1 MSDENALVKLSGAV
15 ICLFACAMLS
25 TARVGAQTIS
35 TDVDRAF
42 ARATELHRSGD
53 VEGAIRGYQ
62 AILASHPN
70 RADVRSNLGAAY
82 ARLGRYE
89 DAIREYKR
97 ALADDTR
104 NLMIHFN
111 LAIAYYKAA
120 WFAESASEL
129 TVFLAS
135 APKDL
140 TERQN
145 AILMLADSQVR
156 LGEYKKVIELLSTL
170 DANGPNNRT
179 VAYLLGSAF
188 IGDGQVERGQA
199 LIDRVFRG
207 EDSAEARL
215 LIGSILL
222 LADDGH
228 GAIKEIERA
237 LELNP
242 KLPAL
247 HAWYGRALMRLG
259 DSEKA
264 RAAFKEELADN
275 PNDFDSNLYMGIL
288 LKRDKL
294 LDEAFEYLSRAA
306 RLRPRDS
313 YARYHLGAVY
323 AGLGKPDIAQPLLEG
338 VVKEYPDFVE
348 ARVLLASVYF
358 RLNRKEDGQR
368 QRAIIEKLN
377 AEQQNKQPGAQPR
390 IDQPTPA
397 KPPAVLQDE

>member
-1 MSDENALVKLSGAV
+1 MSNEIALVKLSGAV
-15 ICLFACAMLS
+15 ICLFAFAMIS
-25 TARVGAQTIS
+25 AAQVGAQSTS
-35 TDVDRAF
+35 TDVERAF
-42 ARATELHRSGD
+42 ARATELHQSGD

-62 AILASHPN
+62 AILVSHPN

-89 DAIREYKR
+89 DAIKEYKR

-104 NLMIHFN
+104 NQMIRFN

-129 TVFLAS
+129 SLFLAS

-140 TERQN
+140 PERQN

-170 DANGPNNRT
+170 DPNGSNNRS
-179 VAYLLGSAF
+179 VAYLLGSAL

-247 HAWYGRALMRLG
+247 HAWYGRTTSTLTSIWESCSRETSSLMKLWSTCHARPACARGIRMHATTWVRSMPVWANLISPNRCLKAL
-259 DSEKA
+259 
-264 RAAFKEELADN
+264 
-275 PNDFDSNLYMGIL
+275 
-288 LKRDKL
+288 
-294 LDEAFEYLSRAA
+294 
-306 RLRPRDS
+306 
-313 YARYHLGAVY
+313 
-323 AGLGKPDIAQPLLEG
+323 
-338 VVKEYPDFVE
+338 
-348 ARVLLASVYF
+348 
-358 RLNRKEDGQR
+358 
-368 QRAIIEKLN
+368 
-377 AEQQNKQPGAQPR
+377 
-390 IDQPTPA
+390 
-397 KPPAVLQDE
+397 